1 MIDYRNPL
9 LTIKENEYTYLLY
22 KRFDKRKKFQ
32 IFFEKFHLTYYLL
45 KIEIEMN
52 EFTKKKISKTMTG
65 RKKSATHKKHI
76 SQSLKNRKLTDEHK
90 ENISKS
96 MKLKYMDNQH
106 RVTSK

>member
-9 LTIKENEYTYLLY
+9 LRIKENEYTYLLY
-22 KRFDKRKKFQ
+22 QRFGIRKIFQ
-32 IFFEKFHLTYYLL
+32 IFFEKFHLTYYLW

-106 RVTSK
+106 RVMSK

>member
-9 LTIKENEYTYLLY
+9 LIIKENEYTYLLY
-22 KRFDKRKKFQ
+22 QRFGIRKIFQ
-32 IFFEKFHLTYYLL
+32 IFFEKFHLTYYLW

-96 MKLKYMDNQH
+96 MKLKYMDN
-106 RVTSK
+106 